1 MSSPSLSTPSNEA
14 RALMAQ
20 YKRDAIEAQIAG
32 DVIKAQS
39 ARKSFRFVASMD
51 STPRERLLIEL
62 FGYSEHVFAW
72 QRYQRQV
79 GKSLVRGGRR
89 SISHSQPPSQATP
102 AQAEHQEDDRGGRA
116 KRQDC
121 HEHHHTRWRDAA
133 IWRGRANRGKQSV
146 ACRDRRQGH
155 QAMTRLHRLRYV
167 QAFVDRDTGAVFR
180 YFRRP
185 GYPRVRLPGLPGS
198 AEFNR
203 AYEAALEGPKLA
215 VGVGRS
221 KPGSLSVAI
230 AGYYTSLEF
239 RSLAAGTQTA
249 RRAILERFRAAHGDK
264 PIVLLP
270 PKFIAHVLST
280 MKPFAARN
288 WLKAIR
294 HLMQFRVAQEMCATD
309 PTQGIKLPRAKSD
322 GIHYV
327 DRGRHLD
334 VRGTSC
340 DRYKAPAR
348 ARALALHGSTARRRA
363 AHGAS
368 AHSRRCDHRAPGQ
381 DRDHARD
388 PGAYRFARHPRC
400 HAGRTPDVCRWP
412 TRQSVHAECVPKWFR
427 DQCDAAGLPRQCS
440 AHGLR
445 KAACRRLAEAGCS
458 ANEIAAISGH
468 ASLREVERYTRAVDQ
483 ERMARNAMARTKDEL
498 RTVKFREV

>member
-1 MSSPSLSTPSNEA
+1 
-14 RALMAQ
+14 
-20 YKRDAIEAQIAG
+20 
-32 DVIKAQS
+32 
-39 ARKSFRFVASMD
+39 
-51 STPRERLLIEL
+51 
-62 FGYSEHVFAW
+62 
-72 QRYQRQV
+72 
-79 GKSLVRGGRR
+79 
-89 SISHSQPPSQATP
+89 
-102 AQAEHQEDDRGGRA
+102 
-116 KRQDC
+116 
-121 HEHHHTRWRDAA
+121 
-133 IWRGRANRGKQSV
+133 
-146 ACRDRRQGH
+146 
-155 QAMTRLHRLRYV
+155 MTRLHRLRYV

-198 AEFNR
+198 AEFNC

-230 AGYYTSLEF
+230 AGYHTSLEF

-294 HLMQFRVAQEMCATD
+294 HLMQFCVAQEMCATD

-322 GIHYV
+322 GIHSWTE
-327 DRGRHLD
+327 GEISMFEAHHAI
-334 VRGTSC
+334 GT
-340 DRYKAPAR
+340 RPR
-348 ARALALHGSTARRRA
+348 LALALLLYTGQRRGDVLRMGRQHIRDGMITVRQDKTGTTLVIPVHTDLRVILDA
-363 AHGAS
+363 T
-368 AHSRRCDHRAPGQ
+368 PGEHLTFVVGQ
-381 DRDHARD
+381 RGN
-388 PGAYRFARHPRC
+388 PF
-400 HAGRTPDVCRWP
+400 TPNAF
-412 TRQSVHAECVPKWFR
+412 SKWFR
-427 DQCDAAGLPRQCS
+427 DQCDAAGLSEACS

-483 ERMARNAMARTKDEL
+483 ERMARNAMARTKDES

>member
-1 MSSPSLSTPSNEA
+1 
-14 RALMAQ
+14 
-20 YKRDAIEAQIAG
+20 
-32 DVIKAQS
+32 
-39 ARKSFRFVASMD
+39 
-51 STPRERLLIEL
+51 
-62 FGYSEHVFAW
+62 
-72 QRYQRQV
+72 
-79 GKSLVRGGRR
+79 
-89 SISHSQPPSQATP
+89 
-102 AQAEHQEDDRGGRA
+102 
-116 KRQDC
+116 
-121 HEHHHTRWRDAA
+121 
-133 IWRGRANRGKQSV
+133 
-146 ACRDRRQGH
+146 
-155 QAMTRLHRLRYV
+155 MTRLHRLRYV

-239 RSLAAGTQTA
+239 RSLAAGTQAA

-294 HLMQFRVAQEMCATD
+294 HLMQFCVAQEMCATD

-322 GIHYV
+322 GIHSWTE
-327 DRGRHLD
+327 GEISMFEAHHAI
-334 VRGTSC
+334 GT
-340 DRYKAPAR
+340 RPR
-348 ARALALHGSTARRRA
+348 LALALLLYTGQRRGDVLRMGRQHIRDGMITVRQDKTGTTLVIPVHTDLRVILDA
-363 AHGAS
+363 T
-368 AHSRRCDHRAPGQ
+368 PGEHLTFIVGQ
-381 DRDHARD
+381 RGN
-388 PGAYRFARHPRC
+388 PF
-400 HAGRTPDVCRWP
+400 TPNAF
-412 TRQSVHAECVPKWFR
+412 SKWFR
-427 DQCDAAGLPRQCS
+427 DQCDAAGLSAACS

-483 ERMARNAMARTKDEL
+483 ERMARNAMARTKDKS